1 MLAQVALPALVRRFP
16 RLRPAAD
23 PPRRRPAFLV
33 RSLERCPVVLGD

>member
-23 PPRRRPAFLV
+23 PPLHRPAFRV
-33 RSLERCPVVLGD
+33 RSLQRCPVVLDD